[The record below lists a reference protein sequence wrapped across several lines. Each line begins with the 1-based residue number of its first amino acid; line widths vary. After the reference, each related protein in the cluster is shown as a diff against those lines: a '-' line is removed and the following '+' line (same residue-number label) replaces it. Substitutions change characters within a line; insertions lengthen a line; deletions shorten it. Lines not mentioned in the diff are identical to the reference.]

1 MRVCE
6 LLLLIATELDE
17 GETVEWRCGAELT
30 KCEVV
35 ERRCDYDEEA
45 LVDGRGVALVAVGTL
60 GAARRAVWMM
70 RSLPL
75 QRQGDAVGGRIGG
88 EYDRRTWLS

>member
-6 LLLLIATELDE
+6 LLLLTATELDE

-35 ERRCDYDEEA
+35 ERRCDDDEEA
-45 LVDGRGVALVAVGTL
+45 LVDARGVALVAVGTL
-60 GAARRAVWMM
+60 GAALAFYPRRIVSSV
-70 RSLPL
+70 SLSSGKVTQWEGAL
-75 QRQGDAVGGRIGG
+75 
-88 EYDRRTWLS
+88 

>member
-35 ERRCDYDEEA
+35 ERC
-45 LVDGRGVALVAVGTL
+45 VALVVVGTL
-60 GAARRAVWMM
+60 GAALAF
-70 RSLPL
+70 
-75 QRQGDAVGGRIGG
+75 
-88 EYDRRTWLS
+88 

>member
-6 LLLLIATELDE
+6 LLLLTATELDE

-35 ERRCDYDEEA
+35 ERC
-45 LVDGRGVALVAVGTL
+45 VALVVVGTL
-60 GAARRAVWMM
+60 GAALAFYPRRIVSSV
-70 RSLPL
+70 SLSSGKVTQWEGAL
-75 QRQGDAVGGRIGG
+75 
-88 EYDRRTWLS
+88 